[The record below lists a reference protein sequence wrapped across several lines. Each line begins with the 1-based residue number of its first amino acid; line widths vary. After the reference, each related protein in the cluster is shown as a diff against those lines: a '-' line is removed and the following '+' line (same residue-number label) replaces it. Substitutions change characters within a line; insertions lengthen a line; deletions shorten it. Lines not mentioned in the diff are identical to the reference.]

1 MENKMK
7 DILTDIVSHTH
18 TLGNIPLVKITGN
31 EAETIIESMAEDRS
45 VIINAKTN
53 SPVTEFTGTFGMPN
67 LDKLSL
73 HLRNPEYKEN
83 AKIEVIIAERNGEE
97 IPVSLHFE
105 NSTGDFV
112 NDYRF
117 MNQQIINEK
126 LKTVKFKGASWDIE
140 LEPSLAAITRLKL
153 QSQVHSEEP
162 VFQVKTEN
170 GNLVFFFG
178 DASTHAGSFIFE
190 AGVTGKLKQVWSWPI
205 SQVLNILS
213 LDGDKV
219 MKIADAGAMM
229 ITVNS
234 GLASYDYILPAQAK

>member
-1 MENKMK
+1 MK
-7 DILTDIVSHTH
+7 DILTDIVTHTH
-18 TLGNIPLVKITGN
+18 SLGIIPLVKITGTD
-31 EAETIIESMAEDRS
+31 AETLIESMAEDRS
-45 VIINAKTN
+45 VIINARTN
-53 SPVTEFTGTFGMPN
+53 DPVNEFLGKFGMPN

-83 AKIEVIIAERNGEE
+83 AKIEVVIAERNGED

-126 LKTVKFKGASWDIE
+126 LKTVKFKGAQWDIE
-140 LEPSLAAITRLKL
+140 LEPSVASIARLKL
-153 QSQVHSEEP
+153 QAQAHTEET
-162 VFQVKTEN
+162 VFQVKTDN

-178 DASTHAGSFIFE
+178 DASTHAGSFVFE
-190 AGVTGKLKQVWSWPI
+190 SNVKGKLKQTWSWPV
-205 SQVLNILS
+205 SQVMSILN

-234 GLASYDYILPAQAK
+234 GLASYDYILPAQTK

>member
-1 MENKMK
+1 MK
-7 DILTDIVSHTH
+7 DILTDIVTHTH
-18 TLGNIPLVKITGN
+18 SLGIIPLVKITGN
-31 EAETIIESMAEDRS
+31 ETETIIESMAEDRS

-53 SPVTEFTGTFGMPN
+53 DPVSEFVGTFGMPN

-83 AKIEVIIAERNGEE
+83 AKIQVVIAERNGEDM
-97 IPVSLHFE
+97 PVSLHFE
-105 NSTGDFV
+105 NALGDFV

-140 LEPSLAAITRLKL
+140 LEPSMAAIARLKL
-153 QSQVHSEEP
+153 QAQAHSEET

-170 GNLVFFFG
+170 NNLVFFFG
-178 DASTHAGSFIFE
+178 DASTHAGSFVF
-190 AGVTGKLKQVWSWPI
+190 GTGITSKLKQVWSWPVT
-205 SQVLNILS
+205 QVMSILN

-234 GLASYDYILPAQAK
+234 GLASYDYILPAQTK

>member
-219 MKIADAGAMM
+219 MKIADAGAMT

-234 GLASYDYILPAQAK
+234 GLASYDYILPAHTK